1 MKGRPSFLLHNVA
14 PEVGI
19 CTQAVEAVLGFWDH
33 ILGSHF
39 GITFWDH
46 IRTQAA
52 QDERDGQVGRVDTQ
66 LPLEK
71 KKPSKTHLVF
81 EQ

>member
-1 MKGRPSFLLHNVA
+1 MRSCEREAELPPAQRGSRSGDLHPSCGGRA
-14 PEVGI
+14 G
-19 CTQAVEAVLGFWDH
+19 
-33 ILGSHF
+33 ILGSHS

-46 IRTQAA
+46 IQTQAA

-71 KKPSKTHLVF
+71 KKTQQNPSGV
-81 EQ
+81 

>member
-1 MKGRPSFLLHNVA
+1 MRSCEREAELPPARRGSRSGDLHPSRGGCA
-14 PEVGI
+14 G
-19 CTQAVEAVLGFWDH
+19 

-52 QDERDGQVGRVDTQ
+52 QDERDGQVERVDTQ
-66 LPLEK
+66 LPLGK
-71 KKPSKTHLVF
+71 KNPSKTHLVF